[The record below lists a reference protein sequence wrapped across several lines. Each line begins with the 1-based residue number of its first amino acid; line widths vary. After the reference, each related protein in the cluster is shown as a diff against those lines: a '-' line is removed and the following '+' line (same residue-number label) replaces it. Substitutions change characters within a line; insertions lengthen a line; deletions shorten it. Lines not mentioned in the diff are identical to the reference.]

1 MFQTSL
7 SYSKG
12 HYKTTLEK
20 YGKQDRFAHIEIL
33 ERTCNKQ
40 KKEEL
45 THDEGDHATEGDGGS
60 GGVWRRL
67 VARSGLG
74 GFGVKGV
81 LVLVSP
87 PQLCQQEFDTIL
99 YEQRNCK
106 STECTEYIQNLVK
119 GRENLVKMTMEYIQK
134 WIGKGVFGVCIYESG

>member
-1 MFQTSL
+1 MMKAPTPPKEMVAVVESNVDQSL
-7 SYSKG
+7 
-12 HYKTTLEK
+12 E
-20 YGKQDRFAHIEIL
+20 
-33 ERTCNKQ
+33 
-40 KKEEL
+40 
-45 THDEGDHATEGDGGS
+45 
-60 GGVWRRL
+60 V
-67 VARSGLG
+67 GLG

-106 STECTEYIQNLVK
+106 SSECTEYIQNLVK

-134 WIGKGVFGVCIYESG
+134 WIGNQGGIWSVYL